1 MHSGGATMGEWENAK
16 VAVPDGAYPLFLTLT
31 TQTNFHCRERE
42 ECTVE
47 RPYVFVSKKTFLDDI
62 QFRGVISDF
71 HPTKKL
77 IEAYPDGV
85 DEQEDGTSGL
95 LVVWDE
101 EEDYGQ
107 NFYLVHKVKEGLG
120 EDRETAEASPWTLSF
135 LVLCIGCEA
144 GGGGGGAGGGARRYI
159 VGMASITAGYDAQGR
174 FCALGGVEEQVGG
187 RWAQWTGKKG
197 TASKRD
203 VYWLSELIR
212 RGKKKLVREEGHA
225 HSAVCC

>member
-1 MHSGGATMGEWENAK
+1 MFQSHGTERCALLAMRFDALIRSALSTGELPPLHSGGATMGEWENAK

-107 NFYLVHKVKEGLG
+107 NFYLVHKHHGGL
-120 EDRETAEASPWTLSF
+120 R
-135 LVLCIGCEA
+135 CA
-144 GGGGGGAGGGARRYI
+144 GTILRTRWGGGAGGREVGTMDGEERNSKQTRCLLAVGAHPEGEEE
-159 VGMASITAGYDAQGR
+159 VGPRGR
-174 FCALGGVEEQVGG
+174 A
-187 RWAQWTGKKG
+187 RT
-197 TASKRD
+197 
-203 VYWLSELIR
+203 
-212 RGKKKLVREEGHA
+212 
-225 HSAVCC
+225 